1 MAELTKDLFDDD
13 FPDLG
18 AADDKKSTND
28 NREKSPKIEKKETSS
43 SADKSSKANK
53 NNETQRQG

>member
-1 MAELTKDLFDDD
+1 MAEPTKDLFDDD

-28 NREKSPKIEKKETSS
+28 NREKSPKIEEKETSS
-43 SADKSSKANK
+43 SASKGNK